1 MRQEKIG
8 FGADSGISCT
18 VWKQSAPCSRQITT
32 TAPHH
37 SRGRKSRKQT
47 NFEISRDGA
56 SVFAGPHRLN
66 EGGVRCSDLAAHA
79 ERILG
84 VEFIAPPIR
93 QHVIRQWRNIAH
105 ALHSIHSRDILQYA
119 LHVFYHHSFQPINS
133 NIVGRVQS
141 LYIGPQ
147 TGWPKCTLAAFQPNE
162 KLSLNFAKSRF
173 FTNNMFTE
181 QQMFRRT

>member
-18 VWKQSAPCSRQITT
+18 MCKQSAPCSRQITT
-32 TAPHH
+32 TTPHH

-66 EGGVRCSDLAAHA
+66 EGGIRCSDLAAHA
-79 ERILG
+79 ERILS

-119 LHVFYHHSFQPINS
+119 LHVFHHHSFQPINS

-141 LYIGPQ
+141 LQAAIMKLAY
-147 TGWPKCTLAAFQPNE
+147 WTLVYYV
-162 KLSLNFAKSRF
+162 
-173 FTNNMFTE
+173 
-181 QQMFRRT
+181 